1 VPIII
6 FTKGGGLWLD
16 DMAESGADVIGLDWT
31 MSVAKAR
38 SRLVEKNKII
48 ALQGNLDPLA
58 LFASPEQ
65 IEAQAKKILDSL
77 NKAPALKSDLNP
89 LDGHIFNLGHGISQ
103 FTNPDSVT
111 VLARAVIEHS
121 EYLRRA

>member
-1 VPIII
+1 
-6 FTKGGGLWLD
+6 
-16 DMAESGADVIGLDWT
+16 MAESGADVIGLDWT

-38 SRLVEKNKII
+38 SRLVKKNKII

>member
-1 VPIII
+1 
-6 FTKGGGLWLD
+6 
-16 DMAESGADVIGLDWT
+16 MAESGADVIGLDWT

-65 IEAQAKKILDSL
+65 IEAQAKKILDGL
-77 NKAPALKSDLNP
+77 GTAPALKTGLHP

-111 VLARAVIEHS
+111 VLAKTVIEHS
-121 EYLRRA
+121 EHLRRP